1 MSNASS
7 DVLTAVLPGVST
19 NRMRR
24 TTAISPTTMNGW
36 ATRRCA
42 RKDSTTVYTI
52 STRIRTRQPRRAG
65 CVPGR
70 RPALRPG
77 GGTPHPVAPPPDDA
91 DHDHGDRQHRLDL
104 AGPDEVAGIGE
115 VEPVVGMD
123 PDHPGLDLLLD
134 LLQPQEGLGVRVPVR
149 GRRRRRYVPTARP
162 APR

>member
-1 MSNASS
+1 M
-7 DVLTAVLPGVST
+7 LPPECRGPLCT
-19 NRMRR
+19 
-24 TTAISPTTMNGW
+24 W
-36 ATRRCA
+36 
-42 RKDSTTVYTI
+42 
-52 STRIRTRQPRRAG
+52 
-65 CVPGR
+65 
-70 RPALRPG
+70 RPSALRPG
-77 GGTPHPVAPPPDDA
+77 GGAPHPVAPPPDDA
-91 DHDHGDRQHRLDL
+91 GRDHGGRQCRLDL